1 MLPLLKRLF
10 WYFCLVIRELKKRL
24 RDTQLT
30 CKTKEKRAVF
40 WLLLFFLKELYMFMH
55 TSISGSCYHHPM
67 LDIAAFP
74 CGYELE
80 SNSVACYFVKTRQ
93 HHLWCFLL
101 TLIIWDWRKF
111 ESSFSSFILFV
122 LVQDRNIILV
132 QSSYDNNS
140 KYCNVHYF
148 NWNWNHV
155 TV

>member
-1 MLPLLKRLF
+1 MQLFSMSRNFYWISLKLYNIIIIRYLYDNSFSVLNWYLLTLLKTPF

-40 WLLLFFLKELYMFMH
+40 WLLLFFFQKELCMFMH
-55 TSISGSCYHHPM
+55 TSISGSCYHHLM

-93 HHLWCFLL
+93 HHL
-101 TLIIWDWRKF
+101 
-111 ESSFSSFILFV
+111 
-122 LVQDRNIILV
+122 
-132 QSSYDNNS
+132 
-140 KYCNVHYF
+140 
-148 NWNWNHV
+148 
-155 TV
+155 